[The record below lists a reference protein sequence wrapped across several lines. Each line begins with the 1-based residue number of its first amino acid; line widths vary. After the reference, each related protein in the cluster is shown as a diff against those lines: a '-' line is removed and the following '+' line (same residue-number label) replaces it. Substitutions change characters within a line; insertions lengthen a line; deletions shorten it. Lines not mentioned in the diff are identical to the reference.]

1 MTLQQLRDFVAVI
14 EHGGFRAAS
23 RALRVSQAALTKS
36 VLKLE
41 AAHGVE
47 LVLRMQSGVLLTE
60 PGRQLLSYARAI
72 LRDVEDAMAMLDAKR
87 LAERMTVVVGASLDP
102 ALTLVP
108 RVAEDFKRRN
118 QQANVHIQQGAP
130 GDLVDMLR
138 EGRLDLVVSELH
150 DGLNTGNLCIEPIYR
165 EALYIAS
172 RAGPGASDVDDV
184 ADGAA
189 LAGRPWLVLGETN
202 SARQPQDALREIFG
216 RWGWRMPAT
225 VYSSSSLIA
234 ALDQIAGT
242 ETCCLLPERVFSHPI
257 AARRIRKMAVAGQ
270 PVAEREVAIIT
281 KGSRHPHGGVA
292 EFVSMTKSL
301 ARIRDLAFA

>member
-14 EHGGFRAAS
+14 EHGGFRAAA
-23 RALRVSQAALTKS
+23 RALLVSQAALTKS

-41 AAHGVE
+41 STHGVE
-47 LVLRMQSGVLLTE
+47 LMLRMQSGVALTE

-72 LRDVEDAMAMLDAKR
+72 LRDVDEAMAMLDTKR
-87 LAERMTVVVGASLDP
+87 LAERMTVVVGASIDP

-108 RVAEDFKRRN
+108 RVSEDFKRRN
-118 QQANVHIQQGAP
+118 LQANVHIQYGAP

-138 EGRLDLVVSELH
+138 EGRLNVVVSELPG
-150 DGLNTGNLCIEPIYR
+150 GLNTGNLCVEPIYK
-165 EALYIAS
+165 EALFIAS
-172 RAGPGASDVDDV
+172 RSGGADDV
-184 ADGAA
+184 LDGAE
-189 LAGRPWLVLGETN
+189 LAERPWLVLGETN
-202 SARQPQDALREIFG
+202 NARHPQDALRDVFA
-216 RWGWRMPAT
+216 RWGWRLPKT

-234 ALDQIAGT
+234 AIDEVSSSDT
-242 ETCCLLPERVFSHPI
+242 FCLLPERIFSHPI
-257 AARRIRKMAVAGQ
+257 AARRIRKTSVAGQ

-281 KGSRHPHGGVA
+281 KGSRHAHGGVA

>member
-1 MTLQQLRDFVAVI
+1 MTLQQLRDFVAII
-14 EHGGFRAAS
+14 EHGGYRAAS

-36 VLKLE
+36 VMKLE

-47 LVLRMQSGVLLTE
+47 LMLRLQSGVLLTE

-72 LRDVEDAMAMLDAKR
+72 LRDVDDAMAMLDAKR

-108 RVAEDFKRRN
+108 RVAEDFKRSN

-138 EGRLDLVVSELH
+138 EGRLDLVVSELPG
-150 DGLNTGNLCIEPIYR
+150 GLNTGNLCVEPIYR
-165 EALYIAS
+165 EALFIAS
-172 RAGPGASDVDDV
+172 RAGPADPFDA

-189 LAGRPWLVLGETN
+189 LADRPWLVLGETN
-202 SARQPQDALREIFG
+202 SARQPQDALREIFA

-234 ALDQIAGT
+234 AIDIVSGT
-242 ETCCLLPERVFSHPI
+242 DTCCLLPERVFSHPV
-257 AARRIRKMAVAGQ
+257 AARRIRKVSVAGQ

-301 ARIRDLAFA
+301 ARIRELAFA

>member
-14 EHGGFRAAS
+14 EHGGYRAAS

-47 LVLRMQSGVLLTE
+47 LVLRLQSGVLLTE

-72 LRDVEDAMAMLDAKR
+72 LRDVDDAMAMLDAKR
-87 LAERMTVVVGASLDP
+87 LAERITVVVGASLDP

-138 EGRLDLVVSELH
+138 EGRLDLVVSELPG
-150 DGLNTGNLCIEPIYR
+150 GLNTGNLCVEPIYR
-165 EALYIAS
+165 EALFIAC
-172 RAGPGASDVDDV
+172 RGGPADA

-189 LAGRPWLVLGETN
+189 LAERPWLVLGETN
-202 SARQPQDALREIFG
+202 SARHPQDALREVFA

-234 ALDQIAGT
+234 ALDQVAST
-242 ETCCLLPERVFSHPI
+242 DTCCLLPERVFSHPV
-257 AARRIRKMAVAGQ
+257 AARRIHKISVAGQ

-281 KGSRHPHGGVA
+281 KGSRQPHGGVA

>member
-14 EHGGFRAAS
+14 EHGGYRAAS

-47 LVLRMQSGVLLTE
+47 LVLRLQSGVLLTE

-72 LRDVEDAMAMLDAKR
+72 LRDVDDAMAMLDAKR

-138 EGRLDLVVSELH
+138 EGRLDLVVSELPG
-150 DGLNTGNLCIEPIYR
+150 GLNTCNLSVEPIYR
-165 EALYIAS
+165 EALFIAS
-172 RAGPGASDVDDV
+172 RAGPAGGTDAADAS
-184 ADGAA
+184 A
-189 LAGRPWLVLGETN
+189 LSGRPWLVLGETN
-202 SARQPQDALREIFG
+202 SARQPQDALREIFAH
-216 RWGWRMPAT
+216 WGWRLPAT

-234 ALDQIAGT
+234 ALDQVSGT
-242 ETCCLLPERVFSHPI
+242 DTCCLLPERVFSHPI
-257 AARRIRKMAVAGQ
+257 AARRIRKISVAGQ

-281 KGSRHPHGGVA
+281 KGSRHAHGGVA

>member
-14 EHGGFRAAS
+14 EHGGFRAAA
-23 RALRVSQAALTKS
+23 RALLVSQAALTKS

-41 AAHGVE
+41 AVHGVE
-47 LVLRMQSGVLLTE
+47 LVLRMQSGVALTE

-72 LRDVEDAMAMLDAKR
+72 LHDVDEAMAMLHAR
-87 LAERMTVVVGASLDP
+87 QQAERLTVVVGASIDP

-108 RVAEDFKRRN
+108 RVAEDFRRRN
-118 QQANVHIQQGAP
+118 RQANVHIQYGAP
-130 GDLVDMLR
+130 GSLVDMLR
-138 EGRLDLVVSELH
+138 EGRLDVVVSELPG
-150 DGLNTGNLCIEPIYR
+150 GLNTGSLCVEPIYR
-165 EALYIAS
+165 EALFIAS
-172 RAGPGASDVDDV
+172 RAGAPVV
-184 ADGAA
+184 LDGAT

-202 SARQPQDALREIFG
+202 HARQPQDALRDVFA
-216 RWGWRMPAT
+216 RWGWPMPAT

-234 ALDQIAGT
+234 AIDEVSGT
-242 ETCCLLPERVFSHPI
+242 DTLCLLPERIFSHPV
-257 AARRIRKMAVAGQ
+257 AARRIRKTSVDGQ

-281 KGSRHPHGGVA
+281 KGSRHAHAGVA

>member
-14 EHGGFRAAS
+14 EHGGFRAAA
-23 RALRVSQAALTKS
+23 RALLVSQAALTKS

-41 AAHGVE
+41 SAHGVE
-47 LVLRMQSGVLLTE
+47 LMLRLQSGVALTE

-72 LRDVEDAMAMLDAKR
+72 LRDVDEAMAMLDAKR
-87 LAERMTVVVGASLDP
+87 LAERMTVVVGASIDP

-108 RVAEDFKRRN
+108 RVSEDFRRRN
-118 QQANVHIQQGAP
+118 RHANVHIQHGAP

-138 EGRLDLVVSELH
+138 EGRLNLAVSELPG
-150 DGLNTGNLCIEPIYR
+150 GLNTGNLCVEPIYK

-172 RAGPGASDVDDV
+172 RPGAGGEVL
-184 ADGAA
+184 DGAA
-189 LAGRPWLVLGETN
+189 LSSRPWLVLGETN
-202 SARQPQDALREIFG
+202 NARQPQDALRDVFA
-216 RWGWRMPAT
+216 RWGWPMPDT

-234 ALDQIAGT
+234 AIDCVSST
-242 ETCCLLPERVFSHPI
+242 DTFCLLPERIFSHPV
-257 AARRIRKMAVAGQ
+257 AARRIRKTSVAGQ

-281 KGSRHPHGGVA
+281 KGSRHPQGGVA

>member
-14 EHGGFRAAS
+14 EHGGFRAAA
-23 RALRVSQAALTKS
+23 RALCVSQAALTKS
-36 VLKLE
+36 MLKLE

-47 LVLRMQSGVLLTE
+47 LVLRLQSGVLLTD

-72 LRDVEDAMAMLDAKR
+72 LRDVDEAMAMLDAKR

-108 RVAEDFKRRN
+108 RVSEDFKRRN
-118 QQANVHIQQGAP
+118 GHANVHIQFGAP

-138 EGRLDLVVSELH
+138 EGRLDLVVTELPG
-150 DGLNTGNLCIEPIYR
+150 GLNTGNLCVEPIYR

-172 RAGPGASDVDDV
+172 RAGPADA

-202 SARQPQDALREIFG
+202 SARQPQDALRDVFA
-216 RWGWRMPAT
+216 RWGWPMPAT

-234 ALDQIAGT
+234 AIDELSTTDT
-242 ETCCLLPERVFSHPI
+242 FCLLPERIFSHPI
-257 AARRIRKMAVAGQ
+257 AARRIRKTSVAGQ

-301 ARIRDLAFA
+301 ARIKDLALA